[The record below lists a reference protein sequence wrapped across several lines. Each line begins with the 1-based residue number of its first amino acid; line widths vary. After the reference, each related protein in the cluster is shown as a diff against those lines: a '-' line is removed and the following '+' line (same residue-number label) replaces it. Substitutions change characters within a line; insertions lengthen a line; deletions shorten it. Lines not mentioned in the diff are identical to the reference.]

1 MRKLNG
7 PTQEYLD
14 KGQPSVFDGNSPHTN
29 PPERSSNLPLFN
41 SVNEV
46 DRSRRRFLRAGM
58 TGAVTLA
65 ARGTTV
71 LIGLVTLPLT
81 SHYLG
86 KERFGLWLTLS
97 SFITWV
103 SIADLGLSNSL
114 INVLSSADG
123 RGEKLQAQQAVSS
136 AFWMT
141 SAIAI
146 ALIVAIVFT
155 VPLVN
160 WPGVFNVA
168 SPEATREV
176 APALL
181 IIFLFCS
188 LRLPASIINC
198 VYQGYQE
205 GYVYQLWN
213 GISGV
218 LGAVGLVIAIKLQAG
233 LAWLAIGFLGSML
246 LSDLFSALY
255 LFGYRRE
262 WLLPRWKFFDLR
274 QATALLRQGGQF
286 WIAQMSAVMMLQ
298 TSLLIVSTMF
308 GATESAG
315 FGTTLRLF
323 GLVGAVQT
331 AFVAPLWAA
340 YGEAA
345 ARRDYGWLSQT
356 FKRSIR
362 ISLLWALPASLV
374 MFIAAPLLF
383 KLLVT
388 TDVTADWHLRLAV
401 MATEILNSIARCVST
416 LLNGLGTVRSQAI
429 FGPIGG
435 VANLA
440 VAWLLAKWIGIPGV
454 AYATAICLLL
464 FWIGV
469 MGSEARTRLQ
479 VMNEEGRNYVG

>member
-1 MRKLNG
+1 MSLLN
-7 PTQEYLD
+7 
-14 KGQPSVFDGNSPHTN
+14 N
-29 PPERSSNLPLFN
+29 
-41 SVNEV
+41 VNET
-46 DRSRRRFLRAGM
+46 DRSRRRFLRAGL

-114 INVLSSADG
+114 INALSTADG
-123 RGEKLQAQQAVSS
+123 KDERAQAQQAVSS

-146 ALIVAIVFT
+146 ALMVAIVVA

-160 WPGVFNVA
+160 WPGVFNVV
-168 SPEATREV
+168 SPEARREV
-176 APALL
+176 APALMVL
-181 IIFLFCS
+181 FLFCS
-188 LRLPASIINC
+188 MRLPATIINC

-205 GYVYQLWN
+205 GYAYQLWN

-218 LGAVGLVIAIKLQAG
+218 LGAVGLVVAIKLQAG
-233 LAWLAIGFLGSML
+233 LAWLAIAFLGSML
-246 LSDLFSALY
+246 LADLFSALY
-255 LFGYRRE
+255 LFGWRRE
-262 WLLPRWKFFDLR
+262 WLLPRWKFFNWC
-274 QATALLRQGGQF
+274 QAKSLLRQGGQF
-286 WIAQMSAVMMLQ
+286 WVAQISAVMMLQ
-298 TSLLIVSTMF
+298 TSLLMVSTMF
-308 GATESAG
+308 GAIESAE

-345 ARRDYGWLSQT
+345 ARCDYGWLSQT
-356 FKRSIR
+356 FKQSIK
-362 ISLLWALPASLV
+362 ISLLWALPASLA
-374 MFIAAPLLF
+374 MFIAAPMFF

-388 TDVTADWHLRLAV
+388 ADVTASWHLRLAV
-401 MATEILNSIARCVST
+401 MTTEILNSVARCVSI
-416 LLNGLGTVRSQAI
+416 LLNGLGAVRSQAI

-435 VANLA
+435 VANLV
-440 VAWLLAKWIGIPGV
+440 VAWLLAKWIGIPGI
-454 AYATAICLLL
+454 AWAMSICLAL
-464 FWIGV
+464 FWIVV
-469 MGSEARTRLQ
+469 MGSEARLRLRI
-479 VMNEEGRNYVG
+479 VNEEVNK

>member
-1 MRKLNG
+1 M
-7 PTQEYLD
+7 PTT
-14 KGQPSVFDGNSPHTN
+14 H
-29 PPERSSNLPLFN
+29 SNLSLPG
-41 SVNEV
+41 SETET
-46 DRSRRRFLRAGM
+46 DRSRRRFLRAGL

-71 LIGLVTLPLT
+71 MIGLVTLPLT

-114 INVLSSADG
+114 INALSAADG
-123 RGEKLQAQQAVSS
+123 KNDRTQAQQAVAG

-141 SAIAI
+141 TAVA
-146 ALIVAIVFT
+146 AVLILATIFA

-160 WPGVFNVA
+160 WPDVFNVT
-168 SPEATREV
+168 SPEAMREI

-181 IIFLFCS
+181 VIFLFCA
-188 LRLPASIINC
+188 LRLPSSIINS

-213 GISGV
+213 GLSGL
-218 LGAVGLVIAIKLQAG
+218 LGAAGLIIAIKLQAG
-233 LAWLAIGFLGSML
+233 LAWLTIAFLGSML
-246 LSDLFSALY
+246 LADLLSAIY
-255 LFGYRRE
+255 LFGWRRE
-262 WLLPRWKFFDLR
+262 WLLPRWKFFDWR
-274 QATALLRQGGQF
+274 QATGLLRQGGQF
-286 WIAQMSAVMMLQ
+286 WVAQMSAVMMLQ
-298 TSLLIVSTMF
+298 TSLLMVSVMF
-308 GATESAG
+308 GAGESAG

-323 GLVGAVQT
+323 GLIGAVQT

-356 FKRSIR
+356 FKRSVNV
-362 ISLLWALPASLV
+362 SLWWSLPASLT
-374 MFIAAPLLF
+374 MFVAAPWLF

-388 TDVTADWHLRLAV
+388 SDVTADWHLRLAI
-401 MATEILNSIARCVST
+401 MAAEVLNSVARCVST
-416 LLNGLGTVRSQAI
+416 LLNGLGAVRSQAI
-429 FGPIGG
+429 FGPVGG
-435 VANLA
+435 AVNLA
-440 VAWLLAKWIGIPGV
+440 LAWFLSRWIGIPGI
-454 AYATAICLLL
+454 AWATAICLLL

-469 MGSEARTRLQ
+469 MGSEARTRLRTI
-479 VMNEEGRNYVG
+479 NEEAHDYAA